1 MEIAKNKALAIA
13 ITILLTLSLA
23 ASVLLPTF
31 AQNPF
36 IYPDT
41 HVPTYP
47 YLNVAPNPVGVGQ
60 TVTLNMFMAVPYLTS
75 EGGRDYT
82 IEQTDPAGHTTT
94 LGPFTSDATG
104 GTYTTMIPDQ
114 VGEWTFKF
122 IYPGQT
128 LTGAGGGVPAMGGAS
143 GIGAI
148 MDPSE
153 TDPVTLVVQEEPIA
167 RSAYP
172 VTPLPTEWW
181 QTPATAENVQN
192 WWKLAG
198 PWLGYSSVT
207 FAQTGGY
214 DASGMY
220 NPLTPDVLSG
230 HVLWTKI
237 YAGGGLS
244 GLSGNEES
252 GHYWS
257 TSQYWPKYA
266 PVIINGIM
274 YTDWKAETN
283 SYTNGIIAVD
293 LYTGETL
300 WRLNTTSSLR
310 CGMVTQWHTV
320 NMYGAIGPYIWT
332 TGSLPASETGGRQIG
347 IAPSYSMFGYDP
359 GIPSSFMNTTGT
371 QWNMY
376 SALTGEYVLSVVNGT
391 SMTITT
397 DENGNMIGYYLNS
410 TVGTMN
416 TYGSAPTFG
425 FNPLTGNVTIAPG
438 APVLVCYNM
447 SQALGNSWGW
457 GPSKNTVIDWGLGVM
472 WAAPIWNNIS
482 GVTITPALAMNG
494 ITNDAAVF
502 TSGFT
507 IGQGAGGEQNGW
519 LVVGAQDATDGHLL
533 WCKNL
538 TKNDYDVFEPFT
550 RTGMIVWDGLW
561 IIDNMYNNHVVALNA
576 RTGELEWKATLT
588 GDNGASPDQFDVIGG
603 ISLRNG
609 PGVTIFEGFGGDIW
623 CLNDTNGN
631 INWYTN
637 TTKLIGDPGIETPY
651 GIWPL
656 WTFSCTC
663 GSNNVAYL
671 PIGHEYNPPLFHG
684 GQLLAVN
691 ITDGTLVWS
700 TLDASVES
708 TSIAYGILLSRNAYD
723 NQIYAFGKGPTT
735 VTVEAPMVGVTIATP
750 VTIRGTVM
758 DISPGTQA
766 IVQPD
771 ETKTKQNEVA
781 LRFPNGVPC
790 VSDESQSA
798 WMEYV
803 YQQQPLPSDVTGV
816 PVTISVIDSNGNTYE
831 IGTVTSDS
839 SGAFSFTWT
848 PIIPG
853 DFTVIATFAGSNSYY
868 GSCAET
874 SFYASDV
881 PPPTAAPTPTP
892 ASIAD
897 IYFVPMSVVL
907 LIVIVI
913 VGAIIVLMLRRR

>member
-1 MEIAKNKALAIA
+1 MEIAKNKAAAIA

-36 IYPDT
+36 IYPGT

-47 YLNVAPNPVGVGQ
+47 YLNVAPNPAGVGQ
-60 TVTLNMFMAVPYLTS
+60 EVTLNMFMAVPFLTS

-104 GTYTTMIPDQ
+104 GTYTVVTPDQ

-128 LTGAGGGVPAMGGAS
+128 LTGEAGGAPAMGGAS

-153 TDPVTLVVQEEPIA
+153 TDPVTLVVQEEPIS

-181 QTPATAENVQN
+181 QTPVTAENSQN

-266 PVIINGIM
+266 PVIINGVM

-283 SYTNGIIAVD
+283 SYKNGIIAVD

-300 WRLNTTSSLR
+300 WNLNTSSSLR
-310 CGMVTQWHTV
+310 CGMVTQWKTV

-332 TGSLPASETGGRQIG
+332 TGSLPASETGGRLIG
-347 IAPSYSMFGYDP
+347 TAPSYSMFGYNP
-359 GIPSSFMNTTGT
+359 GSPSSFMNTTGT
-371 QWNMY
+371 QWNMF
-376 SALTGEYVLSVVNGT
+376 SGLTGEYVLSVVNGT

-416 TYGSAPTFG
+416 TYGPAPTFG
-425 FNPLTGNVTIAPG
+425 SNPLTGNVTIAPG

-457 GPSKNTVIDWGLGVM
+457 GPSQNTVIDWGLGVM
-472 WAAPIWNNIS
+472 WAAPIYNNIS
-482 GVTITPALAMNG
+482 GVPITPTLSMNG

-533 WCKNL
+533 WCKNF

-561 IIDNMYNNHVVALNA
+561 IIDNMYNNKVVALNA
-576 RTGELEWKATLT
+576 RTGELEWQTTLT
-588 GDNGASPDQFDVIGG
+588 GDHGAQPSQFDVIGG

-623 CLNDTNGN
+623 CVNNTNGN
-631 INWYTN
+631 LNWYTN

-663 GSNNVAYL
+663 GSNGVAYL

-700 TLDASVES
+700 ILDASVES
-708 TSIAYGILLSRNAYD
+708 TSIAYGVILSRNAYD
-723 NQIYAFGKGPTT
+723 NQIYAFGKGPTA
-735 VTVEAPMVGVTIATP
+735 VTVEAPMVGATIETP

-758 DISPGTQA
+758 DVSPGTRA

-790 VSDESQSA
+790 VSDESQSL

-816 PVTISVIDSNGNTYE
+816 PVQIDVIDSNGNYYNV
-831 IGTVTSDS
+831 GTTTSDA
-839 SGAFSFTWT
+839 SGMFSFTWT

-853 DFTVIATFAGSNSYY
+853 DFTVIATFGGSNSYY
-868 GSCAET
+868 GSSART

-881 PPPTAAPTPTP
+881 PAPTPAPTPTP

-907 LIVIVI
+907 IIVIVI